1 MDIMCVTNELFFS
14 FIVKCSVYTVGP
26 IRGLVMNNEQLA
38 EILKAAFPAADI
50 AVSGQGGKYDLRI
63 VDDLFEGKR
72 PVARQQAVYAPLN
85 SYIASGEVHAVTIR
99 AMTKE
104 EWRKASLF
112 GA

>member
-1 MDIMCVTNELFFS
+1 
-14 FIVKCSVYTVGP
+14 
-26 IRGLVMNNEQLA
+26 MNNEQLA
-38 EILKAAFPAADI
+38 EILEAAFPEADV
-50 AVSGQGGKYDLRI
+50 AVSGQGGKFDLRI
-63 VDDLFEGKR
+63 VDDQFEGKR

-85 SYIASGEVHAVTIR
+85 AHIANGAVHAVTIR

>member
-1 MDIMCVTNELFFS
+1 
-14 FIVKCSVYTVGP
+14 
-26 IRGLVMNNEQLA
+26 MNSEQLT
-38 EILKAAFPAADI
+38 EILKAAFPDADV
-50 AVSGQGGKYDLRI
+50 AVSGQAGKFDLRI
-63 VDDLFEGKR
+63 VDDIFQEKR

-85 SYIASGEVHAVTIR
+85 DYIASGEVHAVTIR

>member
-1 MDIMCVTNELFFS
+1 MIYSRMMS
-14 FIVKCSVYTVGP
+14 FYTQGC
-26 IRGLVMNNEQLA
+26 IRGLAMNSEQLTQ
-38 EILKAAFPAADI
+38 ILQEAFPESEV
-50 AVSGQGGKYDLRI
+50 AVSGQAGKFDLRI
-63 VDDLFEGKR
+63 VDDQFEGKR
-72 PVARQQAVYAPLN
+72 TVARQQAVYAPLN

>member
-1 MDIMCVTNELFFS
+1 
-14 FIVKCSVYTVGP
+14 
-26 IRGLVMNNEQLA
+26 MNSEQLT
-38 EILKAAFPAADI
+38 EILKAAFPEAEV
-50 AVSGQGGKYDLRI
+50 AVSGQAGKFDLRI
-63 VDDLFEGKR
+63 ADDQFEGKR
-72 PVARQQAVYAPLN
+72 LVARQQTVYAPLN

>member
-1 MDIMCVTNELFFS
+1 
-14 FIVKCSVYTVGP
+14 
-26 IRGLVMNNEQLA
+26 MNSEQLT
-38 EILKAAFPAADI
+38 EILKTAFPHAEVV
-50 AVSGQGGKYDLRI
+50 VSGQAGKFDLRI
-63 VDDLFEGKR
+63 VDDQFEGKR

-85 SYIASGEVHAVTIR
+85 DYIASGEVHAVTIR